1 MTESLVL
8 ALLGGAA
15 GIVLAAWLTGTFGAL
30 LSNLPAPIDLDLA
43 IDRRMLVYA
52 LLLSVFTAVLC
63 GLAPA
68 RRATRLAL
76 VPALKDDDQAPQR
89 QRLRAWLIAGQV
101 GLSFALILWA
111 GLFARSMGKAQQIDV
126 GFDPSGVVLANL
138 QFGGERVRSGA
149 AAALINELQSRV
161 QSVPGVESQGL
172 AKIVPLALSGR
183 EEMSMRSSTDA
194 ASEPQRRVLVN
205 RVSPGWFQTL
215 RIPVVAGRDFSTQ
228 RCARIAAAS
237 SSSTRPRRASSGT
250 VMRWANGST
259 TPRSSA
265 SSGTARYWTLGEDVR
280 PTVYTAFPQR
290 IESQVELFVRTSDM
304 AGTMKA
310 LRAEIRRLDP
320 AMIIEVRAMSDA
332 VGAAFLPTRIGA
344 IVTSAFGALGAL
356 LAMMGIYGLV
366 AFSVS
371 QRQREIGVRKAIGA
385 TTADIV
391 RLTAAGTAKPVAAG
405 LAAGLALGLLGACGL
420 SSFIVGVS
428 AYDPPTIIAA
438 MALIVTVTAAASA
451 IPALRAARV
460 DALRALKV
468 GVRS

>member
-1 MTESLVL
+1 M
-8 ALLGGAA
+8 
-15 GIVLAAWLTGTFGAL
+15 
-30 LSNLPAPIDLDLA
+30 
-43 IDRRMLVYA
+43 
-52 LLLSVFTAVLC
+52 
-63 GLAPA
+63 
-68 RRATRLAL
+68 
-76 VPALKDDDQAPQR
+76 
-89 QRLRAWLIAGQV
+89 
-101 GLSFALILWA
+101 
-111 GLFARSMGKAQQIDV
+111 
-126 GFDPSGVVLANL
+126 
-138 QFGGERVRSGA
+138 
-149 AAALINELQSRV
+149 
-161 QSVPGVESQGL
+161 QSVAGVESQGL

-194 ASEPQRRVLVN
+194 GSEPQRRVLVN

-215 RIPVVAGRDFSTQ
+215 RIPVLAGRDFSNSDVPGSPRVILVNETA
-228 RCARIAAAS
+228 ARQF
-237 SSSTRPRRASSGT
+237 
-250 VMRWANGST
+250 WNGDALGKRLNDAEIVGIVRDSK
-259 TPRSSA
+259 
-265 SSGTARYWTLGEDVR
+265 YWTLGEDVR

-290 IESQVELFVRTSDM
+290 IESQVELFVRTSEM

-405 LAAGLALGLLGACGL
+405 LAGGLALGLLGARGL

-428 AYDPPTIIAA
+428 AYDPLTIVAA
-438 MALIVTVTAAASA
+438 TG
-451 IPALRAARV
+451 PDRHGHRG
-460 DALRALKV
+460 R
-468 GVRS
+468 